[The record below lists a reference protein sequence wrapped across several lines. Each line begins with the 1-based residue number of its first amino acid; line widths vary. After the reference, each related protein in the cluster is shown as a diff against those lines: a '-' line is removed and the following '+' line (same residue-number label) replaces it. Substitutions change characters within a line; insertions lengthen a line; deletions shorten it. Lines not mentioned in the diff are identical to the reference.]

1 MAVKTLHNRAET
13 PALEGAEIWGQI
25 YGLSLAAG
33 RLKYEDFRQPAALP
47 IHKPDVN
54 NNGK

>member
-1 MAVKTLHNRAET
+1 VAVKTLHNRAET